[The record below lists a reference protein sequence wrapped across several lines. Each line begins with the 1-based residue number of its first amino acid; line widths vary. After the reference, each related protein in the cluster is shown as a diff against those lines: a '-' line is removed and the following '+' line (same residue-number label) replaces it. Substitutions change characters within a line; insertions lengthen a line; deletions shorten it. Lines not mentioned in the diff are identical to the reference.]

1 MMRIILLSFLMFFRR
16 IRRSRQ
22 NASDYGRLNITCAF
36 LSAHELTESVAYN
49 ALKFYSFCIIILCK
63 KDKADYVSTEHI
75 VR

>member
-36 LSAHELTESVAYN
+36 LSAHELTESVAYS
-49 ALKFYSFCIIILCK
+49 ALKFYLFC
-63 KDKADYVSTEHI
+63 
-75 VR
+75 